1 MHSKKNAKPSAGTTP
16 WPQPCWLQRGPLHR
30 MAWREVGNPQGEPWL
45 LLHGGPGSGCQSGL
59 LAPFDLRRQRVLAP
73 DQRGAGASRPRGA
86 VAANTLGAL
95 VADLEA
101 LRQHAG
107 IERWS
112 LLGGSWGTVLALAYA
127 QKHPERVERLV
138 LRGAFRLSRREVGGL
153 LLPGTALS
161 KNLPTSSA
169 LWPVRPGM
177 GLPVAL
183 ARLAQLLQSGA
194 MSVTSLQV
202 VRGWA
207 LRELRDA
214 LHGLRR
220 SLLHAEGAA
229 ATAPRRAWAALQ
241 RQQRRGIAALHQPR
255 ATPADRRGWAKY
267 RVQAHY
273 LSHAGFVRPGQ
284 LDAAVLALA
293 RHGVAVDWVHGRFD
307 AICPPGNS
315 ARWVALGRK
324 AGGVVR
330 HRRPAS
336 GHLAVEVGVAEAMR
350 ECINREMVVGRLPTS
365 RGLHGH

>member
-1 MHSKKNAKPSAGTTP
+1 
-16 WPQPCWLQRGPLHR
+16 

-45 LLHGGPGSGCQSGL
+45 LLHGGPGSGCQPGL

-86 VAANTLGAL
+86 IAANTLGAL

-101 LRQHAG
+101 LRQHAD

-153 LLPGTALS
+153 LLPGTASS
-161 KNLPTSSA
+161 KNLPTPSA

-194 MSVTSLQV
+194 MTAPSLQAA
-202 VRGWA
+202 RGWA
-207 LRELRDA
+207 LRERRDA

-220 SLLHAEGAA
+220 SLRHLSGKD
-229 ATAPRRAWAALQ
+229 ATAQRRLWAGLQ
-241 RQQRRGIAALHQPR
+241 RQQRRALARLRQPR
-255 ATPADRRGWAKY
+255 ATPGDRQARAKY
-267 RVQAHY
+267 RLQAHY
-273 LSHAGFVRPGQ
+273 LRHHGFVRPGA

-293 RHGVAVDWVHGRFD
+293 RQGIGVDWVHGRFD

-315 ARWVALGRK
+315 RRWAAMGRPHARLHLV
-324 AGGVVR
+324 
-330 HRRPAS
+330 AS
-336 GHLAVEVGVAEAMR
+336 GHLGTEPAMLRALGYCVAAAVGD
-350 ECINREMVVGRLPTS
+350 S
-365 RGLHGH
+365 D